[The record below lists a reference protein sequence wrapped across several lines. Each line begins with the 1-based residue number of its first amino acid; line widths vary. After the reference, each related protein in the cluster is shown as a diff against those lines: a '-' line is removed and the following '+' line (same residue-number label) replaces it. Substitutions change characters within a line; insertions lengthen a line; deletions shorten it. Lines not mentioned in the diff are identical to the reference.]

1 MGDVVMPISRDDLK
15 GRSCWIFS
23 DGKAG
28 NDVQSLGVANAL
40 ELDVTIKRVEPTG
53 IHKLLSPWIGVAH
66 REHFGRADSV
76 FSRPWPDVAIAIGR
90 LTTPYIR
97 ELKRLAGDAS
107 FTVILLGV
115 AISTAVFLA
124 RVWQTGFLANY
135 RDYRANLGRGI
146 LIGLE
151 LLIAADILKSV
162 VVDPT
167 LQGIAVLGGIVAI
180 RTFLSIS
187 LDVEINGHWPWETT
201 RLAQQAD
208 TQETPG
214 PA

>member
-1 MGDVVMPISRDDLK
+1 MRDL
-15 GRSCWIFS
+15 
-23 DGKAG
+23 
-28 NDVQSLGVANAL
+28 AL
-40 ELDVTIKRVEPTG
+40 WTSEVLDIT
-53 IHKLLSPWIGVAH
+53 
-66 REHFGRADSV
+66 
-76 FSRPWPDVAIAIGR
+76 
-90 LTTPYIR
+90 
-97 ELKRLAGDAS
+97 S
-107 FTVILLGV
+107 FAVILLGV
-115 AISTAVFLA
+115 AISTAVFVV

-135 RDYRANLGRGI
+135 REYRANLGRGI

-187 LDVEINGHWPWETT
+187 LDVEINGHWPWDTT

-208 TQETPG
+208 VPETPR

>member
-1 MGDVVMPISRDDLK
+1 MRD
-15 GRSCWIFS
+15 I
-23 DGKAG
+23 
-28 NDVQSLGVANAL
+28 AL
-40 ELDVTIKRVEPTG
+40 WTSEVLDIT
-53 IHKLLSPWIGVAH
+53 
-66 REHFGRADSV
+66 
-76 FSRPWPDVAIAIGR
+76 
-90 LTTPYIR
+90 
-97 ELKRLAGDAS
+97 S
-107 FTVILLGV
+107 FAVILLGV
-115 AISTAVFLA
+115 AISTIVFLV

-167 LQGIAVLGGIVAI
+167 LQGIAVLGGIVVI

-201 RLAQQAD
+201 RLSMEPAPARAPPPKAD
-208 TQETPG
+208 E
-214 PA
+214 

>member
-1 MGDVVMPISRDDLK
+1 MRDL
-15 GRSCWIFS
+15 
-23 DGKAG
+23 
-28 NDVQSLGVANAL
+28 AL
-40 ELDVTIKRVEPTG
+40 WTSEVLDIT
-53 IHKLLSPWIGVAH
+53 
-66 REHFGRADSV
+66 
-76 FSRPWPDVAIAIGR
+76 
-90 LTTPYIR
+90 
-97 ELKRLAGDAS
+97 S
-107 FTVILLGV
+107 FAVILLGV
-115 AISTAVFLA
+115 ALSTAVFIV
-124 RVWQTGFLANY
+124 RVWQSGFLANY
-135 RDYRANLGRGI
+135 REYRANLGRGI

-201 RLAQQAD
+201 RLQQQTEPPLPA
-208 TQETPG
+208 G